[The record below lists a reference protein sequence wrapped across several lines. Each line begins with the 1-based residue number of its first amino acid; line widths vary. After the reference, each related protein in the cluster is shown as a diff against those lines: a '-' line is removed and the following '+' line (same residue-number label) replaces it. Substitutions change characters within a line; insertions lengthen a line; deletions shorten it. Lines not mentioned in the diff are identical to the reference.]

1 MFRKDFGFTLIE
13 IMVVIFIIGIMAT
26 IITVNVTAPN
36 YSRFMSEAIKLANT
50 FEIVSDEA
58 VYTNSLVS
66 CKVEPKVIS
75 CDAYR
80 NGEWRN
86 IDMSSLISWGWPK
99 NIEIQQIVVAGVPLK
114 DGQQL
119 EFLSNGD
126 TPLMSIQVSDGVYT
140 AWIDSDLTG
149 KFKVSN

>member
-1 MFRKDFGFTLIE
+1 MARKDSGFTLIE

-26 IITVNVTAPN
+26 IITINVTSPN
-36 YSRFMSEAIKLANT
+36 YSRFMSESIKLANT
-50 FEIVSDEA
+50 FEIISDEA

-66 CKVEPKVIS
+66 CKVDPNGIS
-75 CDAYR
+75 CDGYR
-80 NGEWRN
+80 NGEWRSIN
-86 IDMSSLISWGWPK
+86 MSDLISWGWPK
-99 NIEIQQIVVAGVPLK
+99 NLTIQQIIVAGVPLK
-114 DGQQL
+114 DGQKL

-149 KFKVSN
+149 KFKVNN

>member
-1 MFRKDFGFTLIE
+1 MIVKRFGFSLIE

-26 IITVNVTAPN
+26 IITVSISAPN
-36 YSRFMSEAIKLANT
+36 YSRFMSESIKLANT

-58 VYTNSLVS
+58 VYTNSLIS
-66 CKVEPKVIS
+66 CQVNPKGIS
-75 CDAYR
+75 CDGYR

-86 IDMSSLISWGWPK
+86 INMTDLVSWGWPK
-99 NIEIQQIVVAGVPLK
+99 NIEIKQIIVAGIPLK
-114 DGQQL
+114 DGQKL

-126 TPLMSIQVSDGVYT
+126 TPLMSIEVSDGVYS
-140 AWIDSDLTG
+140 AWIDSDLIG